1 MSANKKYNH
10 QMEINDLIDDA
21 ILNAVTRRELV
32 ETLSDDEAAKVAGG
46 LTAETTKIA
55 VSIKPEIIIAGFKP
69 IQPIKPVKPICPP
82 LIVGLIALP
91 DDGKLTS

>member
-21 ILNAVTRRELV
+21 IVNAVTRRELV
-32 ETLSDDEAAKVAGG
+32 ETLSDEEAARVAGG
-46 LTAETTKIA
+46 LTAEATKVP
-55 VSIKPEIIIAGFKP
+55 VSIKPEIIAGFKP
-69 IQPIKPVKPICPP
+69 IQPIKPICPP

-91 DDGKLTS
+91 DDRKLTS